1 MSETESE
8 EKAQVNAQEGLEFYE
23 ALKDYLAINPKSM
36 IWLLHLVADDA
47 NDALRETD
55 GLHEEIHHVMGRV
68 KALDEMLWENDSNDI
83 LLTIISNPEVQP
95 IFMRAIAELASAFA
109 MVKGHDGID
118 ASALRDKINDVWER
132 LNGIL
137 RTTMKYA
144 EERACH
150 DP

>member
-23 ALKDYLAINPKSM
+23 ALKGYLAINPKSM
-36 IWLLHLVADDA
+36 IWLLHLVADDI

-55 GLHEEIHHVMGRV
+55 GLYEEIHHVMGRV

>member
-83 LLTIISNPEVQP
+83 LLTVISNPEVQP

-118 ASALRDKINDVWER
+118 ASAL
-132 LNGIL
+132 
-137 RTTMKYA
+137 
-144 EERACH
+144 
-150 DP
+150 

>member
-1 MSETESE
+1 MSESESE
-8 EKAQVNAQEGLEFYE
+8 EEAQVNAQEGLEFFG
-23 ALKDYLAINPKSM
+23 ALKGYLAINPKSM
-36 IWLLHLVADDA
+36 IWLLHLVTDDA

-55 GLHEEIHHVMGRV
+55 DLHEEIHHVMGRV
-68 KALDEMLWENDSNDI
+68 KALDEVLWENDNNDI
-83 LLTIISNPEVQP
+83 LLTVISNPEVQP

-118 ASALRDKINDVWER
+118 TSALRDKINDVWER

-137 RTTMKYA
+137 RTVMKYA

>member
-118 ASALRDKINDVWER
+118 ASALCRPMQVEWRNYLQPR
-132 LNGIL
+132 HCRN
-137 RTTMKYA
+137 
-144 EERACH
+144 
-150 DP
+150 